1 MVHSCCEQV
10 DPPEECEQLLSAA
23 RRPGQIHAVVASIRG
38 HHEATP
44 AAGVSYSVVVD
55 SKTGWNRLNMSHVE
69 FTVLNM
75 NMNHLYETLCG
86 VTSDFFLNLSEHLNS
101 QANTLGCFNTSV
113 LSFQQCTGFFCAKLH

>member
-38 HHEATP
+38 HHEAAP

-69 FTVLNM
+69 LTVLNM
-75 NMNHLYETLCG
+75 NMNHLFETLCG
-86 VTSDFFLNLSEHLNS
+86 VTSDFF
-101 QANTLGCFNTSV
+101 F
-113 LSFQQCTGFFCAKLH
+113 KLLAAFELES